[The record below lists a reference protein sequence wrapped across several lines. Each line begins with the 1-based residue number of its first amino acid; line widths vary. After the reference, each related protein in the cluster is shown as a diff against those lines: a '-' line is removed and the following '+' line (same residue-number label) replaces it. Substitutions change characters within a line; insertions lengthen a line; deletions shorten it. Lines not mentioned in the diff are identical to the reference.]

1 MYKVQ
6 SNIRT
11 VAINTESKIKMTI
24 KDLWIIIEIYEKLS
38 PAEQEKFTKW
48 LKNLTIE
55 EAKKLQSEL
64 K

>member
-1 MYKVQ
+1 
-6 SNIRT
+6 
-11 VAINTESKIKMTI
+11 MTI